1 MVRHKTRWLLVRF
14 EFEGQLSTGPT
25 LTKRGDD
32 LPALQT
38 KEIYKEL
45 VKTLSGCFGMF
56 AHAIIPSL
64 VVRHVDDESQL
75 CMIRVP
81 RDGVNH
87 VRTAITFMTTLYNKE
102 IVASVLSVNGSA
114 RTARLA
120 IMQEIRKRVNTKAL
134 STKDVKQLDARLQVI
149 REIDG

>member
-1 MVRHKTRWLLVRF
+1 MVRHKIRWLLVRF
-14 EFEGQLSTGPT
+14 EFEGQLATGPT
-25 LTKRGDD
+25 TTKRGDD
-32 LPALQT
+32 VPALQP

-45 VKTLSGCFGMF
+45 AKILSGCFGMF
-56 AHAIIPSL
+56 AHAIIPNL
-64 VVRHVDDESQL
+64 AVRHVDDESQL

-81 RDGVNH
+81 RDGANH

-102 IVASVLSVNGSA
+102 IVASVLSINGSA

-120 IMQEIRKRVNTKAL
+120 IMQEIRKRANEISLTA
-134 STKDVKQLDARLQVI
+134 KDIKQLDARLQVI